1 MNYIS
6 VKEAADRWCLS
17 TSRVRSMCAA
27 GQIPGVLKP
36 GKAYMI
42 PDSALKPAD
51 GRRLRGRDINP
62 LYTKMFAQVDAYR
75 QALEEIRPLRL
86 QEFIR
91 WQEKE
96 MAGFIYNSA
105 ALEGNRIT
113 SQETRLLLSGGS
125 VGGKPLRDNLEILF
139 HREAL
144 YFLAEALYAKIELSR
159 ELAEEIQA
167 LLVWEQPGAAR
178 VYREH
183 KREEFAALLA
193 GFNNSRCH
201 PLEEVAAFHLQM
213 LVLQPFKVANNLTAR
228 ILVNFMLMRNCYPP
242 ITITM
247 GDRHQYDM
255 AVQTYLRQHTE
266 FLMVEL
272 ICRKVSVQLTKGLV
286 EEPEEQKVQ
295 QLTLWEDE

>member
-51 GRRLRGRDINP
+51 GRRLRGRINP

-178 VYREH
+178 
-183 KREEFAALLA
+183 
-193 GFNNSRCH
+193 GS
-201 PLEEVAAFHLQM
+201 Q
-213 LVLQPFKVANNLTAR
+213 
-228 ILVNFMLMRNCYPP
+228 
-242 ITITM
+242 
-247 GDRHQYDM
+247 
-255 AVQTYLRQHTE
+255 
-266 FLMVEL
+266 
-272 ICRKVSVQLTKGLV
+272 GL
-286 EEPEEQKVQ
+286 P
-295 QLTLWEDE
+295 